1 MLVYVEISESGEER
15 SHGVQSVS
23 ASMAISSFGPALRAA
38 ATRILFD
45 LDLPLRA
52 LGQRPLLS
60 SQSSQ
65 RGPTGRQIVYI
76 ILL

>member
-1 MLVYVEISESGEER
+1 
-15 SHGVQSVS
+15 
-23 ASMAISSFGPALRAA
+23 MAISSFGPALRAA